1 MYISVCGGIVTH
13 AGYATLGEGLKDMGL
28 KAVELR
34 YDRDRTVAS
43 LDKSEPSLLD
53 SPDAIKRYEAQ
64 LGKHGIRP
72 SALLLGT
79 DFNQADADAEVAW
92 VVSAVRAAQAL
103 GLKAIRVDSAMT
115 GQREL
120 PLEERVDRYATGIR
134 RVLQETGDSPVAL
147 GVENHGFQGNDPN
160 WLEMLFGKVDNPRFG
175 MTIDTGNF
183 YWAGHPLDRVYEIM
197 EHLAPR
203 CKHTHCKNIKY
214 PAELRNQQRE
224 LGWKYGEYVAPLYEG
239 DIDHHRVARI
249 LKNGGYDGDM
259 CIEDESLGHYQ
270 GAERQAVLRKDV
282 EYFREV
288 LKSLQ

>member
-1 MYISVCGGIVTH
+1 MYISVCSGIVTH
-13 AGYATLGEGLKDMGL
+13 AGYATLGEGLKDLGL
-28 KAVELR
+28 QAVELR

-43 LDKSEPSLLD
+43 LDKPEPSPLD
-53 SPDAIKRYEAQ
+53 SPDALKRYEEQ
-64 LGKHGIRP
+64 LANHGVRP

-79 DFNQADADAEVAW
+79 DFNQADVDGEVAW
-92 VVSAVRAAQAL
+92 VVSAVRAAEAL

-120 PLEERVDRYATGIR
+120 PLDERVDLYAKGIR
-134 RVLQETGDSPVAL
+134 RVLQETDGSPVAL

-160 WLEMLFGKVDNPRFG
+160 WLEMLFAKVGNARFG

-214 PAELRNQQRE
+214 PVELRNQQRE

-249 LKNGGYDGDM
+249 LKNGGYDGDL

-270 GAERQAVLRKDV
+270 GAERQAVLRGDV
-282 EYFREV
+282 EHFREV
-288 LKSLQ
+288 LKGLQ

>member
-1 MYISVCGGIVTH
+1 MYISVCSGIVTH
-13 AGYATLGEGLKDMGL
+13 AGYATLGEGLKDLGL

-43 LDKSEPSLLD
+43 PDKPEPSPLD
-53 SPDAIKRYEAQ
+53 SPDAIKRYEGQ
-64 LGKHGIRP
+64 LATHGIRP

-79 DFNQADADAEVAW
+79 DFNQADVDAEVAW
-92 VVSAVRAAQAL
+92 VVSAVRAAQAF

-134 RVLQETGDSPVAL
+134 RVLQETSDSPVAL

-175 MTIDTGNF
+175 MTVDTGNF

-214 PAELRNQQRE
+214 PPELRNQQRE

-249 LKNGGYDGDM
+249 LKNGGYDGDL

-288 LKSLQ
+288 LKGLQ